1 MKPGIPLLP
10 ALAAGTLWLG
20 AAPPGPH
27 VRAREAVWI
36 RPARRPGAE
45 PVWGI
50 QGGIQIGLWPAPGP
64 RGLFRIYAPCI
75 GVEPPQVLNF
85 VSVEPV
91 VARRRGQSELERSAA
106 AGQPGLEFAALDAP
120 GRPAAEPRVP
130 SAGRIARVDGVEAL
144 TFWVQVER
152 FANGARPL
160 IQVVLRRD
168 RPREVAFR
176 VHSGQGG
183 APMDSCVLSAT
194 MGNYARL
201 RRLWLRGEVVDSRR
215 LWPAFTPDRL
225 GFAPWRQWPR
235 DRLLLIGGERLVAA
249 TGDESDPSAAAYEPA
264 VAAHWRYQG
273 RSATQYWRTPDAA
286 GLVVR
291 VNGRTTYWGSGGTI
305 PGGVAYE
312 NFELEAPFRAGQEFR
327 FGITPDP
334 PEALGFPAEWGLA
347 ITNGQ

>member
-1 MKPGIPLLP
+1 MKPVIPMLP
-10 ALAAGTLWLG
+10 ALAAGTLWL
-20 AAPPGPH
+20 APPPAGPQD
-27 VRAREAVWI
+27 RAPGTVWI
-36 RPARRPGAE
+36 RPARRAGAE

-50 QGGIQIGLWPAPGP
+50 RGGIQVGLWPTPGP
-64 RGLFRIYAPCI
+64 RGLFRIYAPRT
-75 GVEPPQVLNF
+75 GVEPPQMVNF

-91 VARRRGQSELERSAA
+91 VAGRRGQSELERSTAT
-106 AGQPGLEFAALDAP
+106 GQPGLEFAALEAP
-120 GRPAAEPRVP
+120 GRPSAEPRVP
-130 SAGRIARVDGVEAL
+130 PAGRIARVGGVEAL
-144 TFWVQVER
+144 AFWVRVEP

-168 RPREVAFR
+168 RPHEVAFR
-176 VHSGQGG
+176 VHSAQGG

-201 RRLWLRGEVVDSRR
+201 RRLWLRGELVDSRR
-215 LWPAFTPDRL
+215 LWPAFAPDRL

-235 DRLLLIGGERLVAA
+235 ERMHLADGDRVVAA
-249 TGDESDPSAAAYEPA
+249 TGDESDPRAAAYGPA
-264 VAAHWRYQG
+264 VAPHWRYQG
-273 RSATQYWRTPDAA
+273 RPATHYWRAADTA

-305 PGGVAYE
+305 PGGIAYE

-334 PEALGFPAEWGLA
+334 PEALGFPAEWGLT
-347 ITNGQ
+347 ITNGR